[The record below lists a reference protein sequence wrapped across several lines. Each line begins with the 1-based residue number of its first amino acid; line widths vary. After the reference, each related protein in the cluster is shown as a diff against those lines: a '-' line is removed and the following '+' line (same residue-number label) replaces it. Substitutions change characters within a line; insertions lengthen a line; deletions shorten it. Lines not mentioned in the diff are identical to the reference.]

1 MVNSFE
7 KPVHIWQNAVRHF
20 SCSDIYSQL
29 SLCWVCLSRI
39 NRLSLRENPV
49 LVLTWKSN
57 IRYKILWKRRETA
70 SKEQFLLFSTIVFN
84 ISLSSRVKLHIH
96 LWKVVVQFTFFLNS
110 ANLICQGTHTSK
122 YFRESLGLWDY
133 ESRLYVKYEYQGLNV
148 TPIDIV
154 LIVLGFNDTS
164 TLEGHFVSSPRE
176 REKRDRRESR
186 GDEREGQGRKRNR
199 NESEE
204 TEELKT
210 FPLYPYPLQ
219 G

>member
-1 MVNSFE
+1 MTE
-7 KPVHIWQNAVRHF
+7 
-20 SCSDIYSQL
+20 YSQ
-29 SLCWVCLSRI
+29 SK
-39 NRLSLRENPV
+39 
-49 LVLTWKSN
+49 LV
-57 IRYKILWKRRETA
+57 ILVRSHLA
-70 SKEQFLLFSTIVFN
+70 
-84 ISLSSRVKLHIH
+84 IS
-96 LWKVVVQFTFFLNS
+96 
-110 ANLICQGTHTSK
+110 QG
-122 YFRESLGLWDY
+122 F
-133 ESRLYVKYEYQGLNV
+133 
-148 TPIDIV
+148 

-204 TEELKT
+204 TEEIKT